1 MPEQNITQQK
11 FNRLIESKNWFNQ
24 SDSAVVAVS
33 AGVDSMALLNLMMHL
48 PKKSRP
54 KIIVAHVNH
63 HLRAQSAEEEQY
75 IRDFCQSHNVKI
87 EVGNWEEQFHPSNGI
102 EMAARKYR
110 YDFFSKVVKD
120 TNSRILLTAHHAND
134 QAETVLMRLIRGS
147 FVKDLVGIR
156 ESRKFNDG
164 RLIRPLLGFSK
175 EELTQYMQDLS
186 IKWYEDDTNQKLD
199 VTRNRIRHRLI
210 PLIEAENNRGIEHV
224 NDFSHQLNSM
234 KKQND
239 FFFEKLAKDISVD
252 TNTFELG
259 AFLKLPKYVQSGLID
274 YLIDQE
280 VVDGLNVDIVNQ
292 VTSLLNNDEKPQGVV
307 ELSNNLSIKKEYDK
321 FLIENINQ
329 NQITGFKNDYFVVTL
344 NKWYFEDDIQWMITD
359 SSEVSYDGTR
369 RVSRFNLLDSEF
381 PLIVQ
386 KTQNHDRI
394 TLKNGGHQTAKRLFI
409 NKKIPVDKRQSA
421 NSLMTDQGRLLAIL
435 GYSESVSIDNSN
447 ARVYTLIIK

>member
-11 FNRLIESKNWFNQ
+11 FNQLIESKKWFT
-24 SDSAVVAVS
+24 SGEKVVVAVS
-33 AGVDSMALLNLMMHL
+33 AGVDSMALLNLMMNL
-48 PKKSRP
+48 PEKNKP

-63 HLRAQSAEEEQY
+63 HLRFQSAEEEQY
-75 IRDFCQSHNVKI
+75 IRDFCQVHNFKI
-87 EVGNWEEQFHPSNGI
+87 EVGNWEERFHPSNGI

-110 YDFFSKVVKD
+110 YDFFSKVMKD
-120 TNSRILLTAHHAND
+120 NNSRILLTAHHAND

-147 FVKDLVGIR
+147 FIKDLIGIR
-156 ESRKFNDG
+156 ESRKFNDD

-175 EELTQYMQDLS
+175 QELTQYMQTLS

-210 PLIEAENNRGIEHV
+210 PFIEEENSRGIKHI
-224 NDFSHQLNSM
+224 NDFSQQLKLM

-239 FFFEKLAKDISVD
+239 FFFEKLAKDIIGD
-252 TNTFELG
+252 AKTYDLD
-259 AFLKLPKYVQSGLID
+259 AFLELPKHVQTGLID

-280 VVDGLNVDIVNQ
+280 VVDGFNVDIVNQ

-307 ELSNNLSIKKEYDK
+307 ELSNNLSIKKEYDR

-359 SSEVSYDGTR
+359 NSDFSDDEAR

-386 KTQNHDRI
+386 KTQNRDRI
-394 TLKNGGHQTAKRLFI
+394 TLKNGGHQTARRLFI
-409 NKKIPVDKRQSA
+409 NKKVPVDKRHSA
-421 NSLMTDQGRLLAIL
+421 NSLMTDQGRLLAVL

>member
-1 MPEQNITQQK
+1 MPEQNMTQQK
-11 FNRLIESKNWFNQ
+11 FNRLIERKDWFNQ
-24 SDSAVVAVS
+24 SDSVVVAVS
-33 AGVDSMALLNLMMHL
+33 AGVDSMALLNLMMNL
-48 PKKSRP
+48 PNNNRP
-54 KIIVAHVNH
+54 EIIVAHVNH
-63 HLRAQSAEEEQY
+63 HLRAQSTEEEQY
-75 IRDFCQSHNVKI
+75 IRDFCQSRNVKI

-110 YDFFSKVVKD
+110 YDFFSRVMKN

-147 FVKDLVGIR
+147 FVKDLVGIK
-156 ESRKFNDG
+156 ESRKFHDG

-175 EELTQYMQDLS
+175 KELTHYMQTLS

-210 PLIEAENNRGIEHV
+210 PFIEEENRRGIEHV
-224 NDFSHQLNSM
+224 NDFSRQLDLM

-239 FFFEKLAKDISVD
+239 FFMERIAEDISVD
-252 TNTFELG
+252 SNSYDLG
-259 AFLKLPKYVQSGLID
+259 KFLSLPKYVQPGLID
-274 YLIDQE
+274 YLIDQN
-280 VVDGLNVDIVNQ
+280 VVDGLNVDIVKQ

-307 ELSNNLSIKKEYDK
+307 ELSNDLVVKKEYDK
-321 FLIENINQ
+321 FLFENINQ

-359 SSEVSYDGTR
+359 NSDAFDDEAK

-386 KTQNHDRI
+386 KTQNRDRI

-409 NKKIPVDKRQSA
+409 NKKIPVDKRHSA
-421 NSLMTDQGRLLAIL
+421 KSLMTDQGKLLAVL